1 MNITAIFL
9 PFYVIVKALVTYP
22 TGDIDIYID
31 AYTQNDTINDT
42 INDDDITLK
51 INNDYFK

>member
-9 PFYVIVKALVTYP
+9 PIYVIVKALVTYP

-31 AYTQNDTINDT
+31 AYRQNDTINDE

>member
-9 PFYVIVKALVTYP
+9 PIYVIVKALVTYP

-31 AYTQNDTINDT
+31 AYRQNDT

>member
-9 PFYVIVKALVTYP
+9 PFYVIIKTLITYP

-31 AYTQNDTINDT
+31 AYRQNDTNY
-42 INDDDITLK
+42 DDDILK
-51 INNDYFK
+51 INNDYSK

>member
-9 PFYVIVKALVTYP
+9 PFYVIIKTLITYP

-31 AYTQNDTINDT
+31 AYKQNDTNYD
-42 INDDDITLK
+42 DDDIKHLN
-51 INNDYFK
+51 I

>member
-31 AYTQNDTINDT
+31 AYTQNDTINDLSELVSRT
-42 INDDDITLK
+42 INQIS
-51 INNDYFK
+51 IN